1 MLCRMFKGMALAG
14 ALCFLNSHAEECKGV
29 ALYSNGGDS
38 GLMLETGRTFP
49 EPPEWRANWGNFG
62 AMNAPYIRLSGI
74 KNVQDDWIGLLSFP
88 ALPLRV
94 DAGELLL
101 KVRSTQNATFGV
113 WLKGKASESR
123 VHYANLI
130 AEKTKILEIPLASLG
145 VTGAFDVAN
154 VGVGLFNV
162 PQYQYT
168 TLFIDDV

>member
-14 ALCFLNSHAEECKGV
+14 AVCFFNSHAEECKGV

-62 AMNAPYIRLSGI
+62 AMKAPYIRLSGI
-74 KNVQDDWIGLLSFP
+74 KNVQSDWIGLLSFP

-130 AEKTKILEIPLASLG
+130 A
-145 VTGAFDVAN
+145 
-154 VGVGLFNV
+154 
-162 PQYQYT
+162 
-168 TLFIDDV
+168 